1 MFFTFLLLVVVILL
15 TLGCHDFKQSL
26 EDAAKVAG
34 IVGLQLI
41 SNTCIVPE
49 HIMDISMRATKRRGE
64 GDDQSESFYLI
75 CKQRGGGWGR
85 CCCGSAIGSC
95 SWQPSWRFAGPAGSP
110 DGPGLLTSP
119 SWGSDCWQGWTGRW
133 ETGQDYFLELCK
145 HNLHVE
151 LI

>member
-75 CKQRGGGWGR
+75 CKQRGGG
-85 CCCGSAIGSC
+85 
-95 SWQPSWRFAGPAGSP
+95 
-110 DGPGLLTSP
+110 
-119 SWGSDCWQGWTGRW
+119 
-133 ETGQDYFLELCK
+133 
-145 HNLHVE
+145 
-151 LI
+151 